1 MNRRRKTT
9 PCNGRFRFVEG
20 LIMLLTIVTVWRVAE
35 LQVVDRPFLQNEG
48 DKRSVRYETIPAHRG
63 IIFDRNGKPIAVST
77 PVVSIW
83 ANPEELVAAGAEV
96 SELARA
102 LGVGIRNLRAKF
114 KANARREFI
123 YLKRQIKPTEA
134 RRVMALKV
142 PGVYSVDEYRRYYPA
157 GSVAAQLVGLT
168 NIDDQGQEGIEL
180 AFDDWLSG
188 EPGKWRILKD
198 RRGHL
203 VREAEVVSSASPGK
217 ELMLS
222 IDLRLQYL
230 ANKELQQAVR
240 SLKARTGSLVMLDV
254 KTGEILALV
263 NQPTFNPNNRNQLNP
278 ADVRNRAI
286 TDQIEPGSAIK
297 PLTIAAALES
307 GRYSP
312 HTLIDTTPGKM
323 RLGKDTVS
331 DVRNFGKLDVT
342 GVITKSSNIGVS
354 KIALSLGAEPI
365 LSLFQKVGFGQPTGV
380 AFPGE
385 SAGFLPYR
393 MKWRPIEIATLA
405 YGYGLTVSPLQL
417 AQAYMV
423 LANGGVFRPVTL
435 LKRDIPPEGT
445 RVMGADVARQ
455 VLTMMETVVAPGG
468 TGRRAQLDGYSVAGK
483 TGTVRKLGKAGYSD
497 SRHIGLFVGIA
508 PVEVPRI
515 VMIVVIDSP
524 AGDKYYGGLVA
535 APVFSRVAGESLR
548 VLGVAPDESGVRTLA
563 DVRGRSGDNGR

>member
-9 PCNGRFRFVEG
+9 PYKGRFRFVEG
-20 LIMLLTIVTVWRVAE
+20 LIVLLITVTVWRVAE

-48 DKRSVRYETIPAHRG
+48 DKRSVRHETIPAHRG

-83 ANPEELVAAGAEV
+83 ANPEELITAGADV
-96 SELARA
+96 SALATA
-102 LGVGIRNLRAKF
+102 LDVKAKDLRKKLRA
-114 KANARREFI
+114 NAKREFI
-123 YLKRQIKPTEA
+123 YLKRQIEPAEA
-134 RRVMALKV
+134 KKIMALKV
-142 PGVYSVDEYRRYYPA
+142 PGVYSIDEYRRYYPA

-188 EPGKWRILKD
+188 EPGKWRVLKD

-230 ANKELQQAVR
+230 ANKELQKAVQ
-240 SLKARTGSLVMLDV
+240 SLKARAASLVMLDV
-254 KTGEILALV
+254 KTGEILAMA
-263 NQPTFNPNNRNQLNP
+263 NQPTFNPNNRSRLNP
-278 ADVRNRAI
+278 AGVRNRAI
-286 TDQIEPGSAIK
+286 TDQIEPGSVIK

-312 HTLIDTTPGKM
+312 HTPIDTSPGKM
-323 RLGKDTVS
+323 RIGKDTVS
-331 DVRNFGKLDVT
+331 DVRNYGKLDVT

-354 KIALSLGAEPI
+354 KIALDLGPDTI
-365 LSLFQKVGFGQPTGV
+365 LSLFQKVGFGQSTGV

-385 SAGFLPYR
+385 STGLLPYR
-393 MKWRPIEIATLA
+393 MKWRPIETATLA

-423 LANGGVFRPVTL
+423 LANGGVFQPVTL

-445 RVMGADVARQ
+445 RVMSADVAHE
-455 VLTMMETVVAPGG
+455 VLTMMETVVAKGG
-468 TGRRAQLDGYSVAGK
+468 TGTRAKLDGYSVAGK
-483 TGTVRKLGKAGYSD
+483 TGTVRKLGKEGYTD
-497 SRHIGLFVGIA
+497 SRHIGSFVGIA
-508 PVEVPRI
+508 PADAPRI
-515 VMIVVIDSP
+515 VMVVVIDSP
-524 AGDKYYGGLVA
+524 ANGKYYGGLVA

-548 VLGVAPDESGVRTLA
+548 VLGVAPDESGVKTLA
-563 DVRGRSGDNGR
+563 DVQKYSRIKG